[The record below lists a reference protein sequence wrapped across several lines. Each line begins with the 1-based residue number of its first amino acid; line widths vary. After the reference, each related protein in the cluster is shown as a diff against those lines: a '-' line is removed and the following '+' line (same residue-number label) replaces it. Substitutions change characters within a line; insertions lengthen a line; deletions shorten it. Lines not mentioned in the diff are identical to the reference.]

1 MALEDDI
8 INLVTQ
14 TTTLNGSVDTLLK
27 SVESRFELLRRSIPY
42 DFIVSSRLSD
52 SPESSAT
59 IAGIQ
64 QKISAKRTSEPT
76 GADPLLF
83 PKPVTVYVDGRPQD
97 SLPFAL
103 NIPNVEYIFSNGSA
117 FTLNPG
123 QVVFQVTADN
133 ITIRG
138 GRYFY
143 SAAGVDPVFNILILT
158 EKRFRTILRS
168 ATMRFARLANI
179 QQTLG
184 VGYAQDNINY
194 TE

>member
-42 DFIVSSRLSD
+42 DFIVSSRLPETS
-52 SPESSAT
+52 ESSAT

-97 SLPFAL
+97 SLPLAL
-103 NIPNVEYIFSNGSA
+103 NIPNVEFVFSYGSIFN
-117 FTLNPG
+117 LNPG
-123 QVVFQVTADN
+123 QTVFQVTADN
-133 ITIRG
+133 VTIRG

-143 SAAGVDPVFNILILT
+143 SAAGVEPVVNVLIIT
-158 EKRFRTILRS
+158 EKRFRTILRGV
-168 ATMRFARLANI
+168 TMRFARLNSI
-179 QQTLG
+179 QQTLS
-184 VGYAQDNINY
+184 VGYSQDNINY